1 MMWEDFTEALFT
13 VLELKT
19 VLLMIL
25 GTAAGLI
32 AGAIPG
38 FTIAMAVI
46 LTLPFT
52 FSMPPVQGL
61 ATMIGVFVGGL
72 SGGLMSGMLT
82 GIPGTPSSIA
92 TTFDGFPMTRAGKPG
107 LALGIGVWS
116 SFFGGLIS
124 AVALV
129 LLAPQLA
136 DLGLEFGPW
145 DYFSLVLFALTITAS
160 LAGENMLKGLIAGV
174 GGLLVATIG
183 EDDINGVARLN
194 FGIETLESGF
204 QFLPVLIGLFAFSQL
219 LSDVKDGERAKK
231 PLMSSTGTAVKVE
244 HAQAIKIIFQRWKNL
259 LRSSFIG
266 IFVGILPA
274 AGGSISNILAYDQ
287 AKKASKTPEKFGTG
301 IPDGI
306 IAPES
311 SNNATAG
318 GALIIMMALGI
329 PGDIVAAVMLGALL
343 IHDVVPS
350 PTFITEN
357 APIAYGIFIAFFIA
371 HPMMICLQAVCLRGF
386 LLITRV
392 PMYSL
397 AAVILA
403 YCAIGVF
410 ALENSTSD
418 LWTLLVFGVVGY
430 AIGALLIHDV
440 VPSPTFITENAPI
453 AYGIFIAFFIA
464 HPMMI
469 CLQAVCLRGFLLI
482 TRVPMY
488 SLAAVILAYCAIG
501 VFALE
506 NSTSDLW
513 TLLVFGVV
521 GYAMRVLGF
530 PLAPMILGVVL
541 GNLAELNL
549 SRAFATASDMTH
561 FVTSFGA
568 RPWSAF
574 FLLLAGF
581 STGFP
586 WFQKERGKKKW
597 TLFYIPLMA
606 IVLAFPMFLMDG
618 FFRTILAAA
627 MLAWGGY
634 ALWKRNQEGWRL
646 EAEDDHFAEMHE

>member
-1 MMWEDFTEALFT
+1 MWEDFTQALFA

-61 ATMIGVFVGGL
+61 ATMLGVFVGGL
-72 SGGLMSGMLT
+72 SGGLMSGMLA

-124 AVALV
+124 AVCLV

-174 GGLLVATIG
+174 VGLLVATIG

-194 FGIETLESGF
+194 FGSEILESGF

-219 LSDVKDGERAKK
+219 LSDVKDRDRARQS
-231 PLMSSTGTAVKVE
+231 LMSGTGAAVKVE
-244 HAQAIKIIFQRWKNL
+244 HVQAIKIIFSRWTNL

-266 IFVGILPA
+266 VFVGILPA

-287 AKKASKTPEKFGTG
+287 AKKASKTPELFGTG

-357 APIAYGIFIAFFIA
+357 AVLAYGIFIAFFIA

-403 YCAIGVF
+403 YCSIGVF
-410 ALENSTSD
+410 ALENSTND
-418 LWTLLVFGVVGY
+418 LWTLLVFG
-430 AIGALLIHDV
+430 
-440 VPSPTFITENAPI
+440 
-453 AYGIFIAFFIA
+453 
-464 HPMMI
+464 
-469 CLQAVCLRGFLLI
+469 
-482 TRVPMY
+482 
-488 SLAAVILAYCAIG
+488 IL
-501 VFALE
+501 
-506 NSTSDLW
+506 
-513 TLLVFGVV
+513 

-549 SRAFATASDMTH
+549 SRAFATASDMTQ
-561 FVTSFGA
+561 FVTSFGT

-581 STGFP
+581 SLGFP

-597 TLFYIPLMA
+597 TLIYIPLMA
-606 IVLAFPMFLMDG
+606 IVLAFPL
-618 FFRTILAAA
+618 FFMGSTVRTILAAA
-627 MLAWGGY
+627 LLGWGIY
-634 ALWKRNQEGWRL
+634 ALWRRNKDGWKL
-646 EAEDDHFAEMHE
+646 VVEDDHFAEMHE